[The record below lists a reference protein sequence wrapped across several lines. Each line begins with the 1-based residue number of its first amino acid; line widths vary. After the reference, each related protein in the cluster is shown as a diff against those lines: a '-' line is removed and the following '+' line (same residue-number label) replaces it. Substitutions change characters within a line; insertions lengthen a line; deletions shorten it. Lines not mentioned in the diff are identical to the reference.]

1 MNLKKGILF
10 LTKNLHK
17 YNEAF
22 EILSEYDIH
31 LKHLAFDKLELQ
43 SHSIED
49 VSKFSA
55 IQAYKQL
62 KHPLIV
68 EDAGLFIDSLN
79 GFPGP
84 YSSYVFHTIGCDGI
98 LQLMKRA
105 IDRSAEFRSVVTYA
119 DFKDGVK
126 SFNGIVHGYIC
137 FEKKGENGF
146 GFDPIFIPES
156 ETLTF
161 AEVSS
166 TRKNKIS
173 HRAKSLRLFANWRV
187 NRKNTS

>member
-1 MNLKKGILF
+1 
-10 LTKNLHK
+10 
-17 YNEAF
+17 
-22 EILSEYDIH
+22 
-31 LKHLAFDKLELQ
+31 LELQ

-68 EDAGLFIDSLN
+68 EDAGLFIYSLN

-84 YSSYVFHTIGCDGI
+84 YSSYTFHTIGCNGI
-98 LQLMKRA
+98 LQLMKSTT
-105 IDRSAEFRSVVTYA
+105 DRSAKFRSVVTYI

-126 SFNGIVHGYIC
+126 CFNGIVHGNIN
-137 FEKKGENGF
+137 FEKKGEKGF
-146 GFDPIFIPES
+146 GFDPIFKPNS

-161 AEVSS
+161 AEISS
-166 TRKNKIS
+166 THKNKIS
-173 HRAKSLRLFANWRV
+173 HRAKALRLFANSRI
-187 NRKNTS
+187 NRKNP

>member
-1 MNLKKGILF
+1 MSFKKVILF

-17 YNEAF
+17 YNESF

-31 LKHLAFDKLELQ
+31 LKHLAFEKLELQ

-55 IQAYKQL
+55 IQAFKQL
-62 KHPLIV
+62 KHALIV
-68 EDAGLFIDSLN
+68 EDAGLFIHSLN
-79 GFPGP
+79 EFPGP
-84 YSSYVFHTIGCDGI
+84 YSSYVFHTIGCNGI
-98 LQLMKRA
+98 LQLMKNA
-105 IDRSAEFRSVVTYA
+105 TDRSAEFRSVVTYA
-119 DFKDGVK
+119 DFKDDVK
-126 SFNGIVHGYIC
+126 CFNGIVHGYIC

-161 AEVSS
+161 AEISPAH
-166 TRKNKIS
+166 KNKIS
-173 HRAKSLRLFANWRV
+173 HRAKSLHLFANWRV
-187 NRKNTS
+187 NRKNP

>member
-1 MNLKKGILF
+1 MRLNELILF

-17 YNEAF
+17 FNEAS
-22 EILSEYDIH
+22 EILSEYDIP
-31 LKHLAFDKLELQ
+31 LKHLAFDRLELQ
-43 SHSIED
+43 SYSIQD

-68 EDAGLFIDSLN
+68 EDAGLFIESLN

-84 YSSYVFHTIGCDGI
+84 YSSYVFQTIGCNGI
-98 LQLMKRA
+98 LHLMMNA

-119 DFKDGVK
+119 DFKEGLKCFTGV
-126 SFNGIVHGYIC
+126 VRGYIC

-146 GFDPIFIPES
+146 GFDPIFIPEA

-166 TRKNKIS
+166 AYKNKIS
-173 HRAKSLRLFANWRV
+173 HRGKALRFFAKWSV
-187 NRKNTS
+187 NRKNIS